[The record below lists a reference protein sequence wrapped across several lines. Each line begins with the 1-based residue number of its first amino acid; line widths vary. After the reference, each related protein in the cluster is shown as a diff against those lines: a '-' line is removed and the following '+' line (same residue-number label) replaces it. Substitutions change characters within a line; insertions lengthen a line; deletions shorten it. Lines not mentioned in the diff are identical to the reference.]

1 MGRHHGYGDV
11 LLLTTDILE
20 DTKRFGGLYSHLD
33 GTQVDPEGSTDGTVL
48 WVVDVPDEV
57 DLLAVFLVFLLP
69 PLKADVVDVLN

>member
-1 MGRHHGYGDV
+1 M
-11 LLLTTDILE
+11 
-20 DTKRFGGLYSHLD
+20 D